1 MAIKRRYNVESVV
14 EETPKT
20 KKQLRAEA
28 RAAKKAKKKEKKG
41 CNRS

>member
-14 EETPKT
+14 EEAPKT

-28 RAAKKAKKKEKKG
+28 RAAKKAKTK
-41 CNRS
+41 